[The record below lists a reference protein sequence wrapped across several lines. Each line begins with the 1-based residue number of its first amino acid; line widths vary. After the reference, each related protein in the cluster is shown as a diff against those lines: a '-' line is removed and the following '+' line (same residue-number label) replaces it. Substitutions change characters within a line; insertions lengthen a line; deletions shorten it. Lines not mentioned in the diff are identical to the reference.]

1 MTPSRSSTCLFQVLL
16 VVLLVGLLMIGGFG
30 AGWASYNQVFD
41 LIGVAPPARVPE
53 DKRDDVDLTVFWE
66 AVQILYQ
73 NYYGD
78 PPQGRDLTYAAIR
91 GVLRALDDPFTSFVD
106 PELARIFEEDMQ
118 GEFEGIGATVR
129 MNEEGELVIVAPIEG
144 SPAEAAGLRPGDIVL
159 EVDGRRIK
167 GMTLLEAVSLIRG
180 PKGTPVRLKILRA
193 GQEPFEVEIVRARIE
208 IPTVSARI
216 IQEPGKPKLGY
227 LKLNEFNALATRQVR
242 EELQSFRDQGVEG
255 LVFDLRNNPG
265 GLLSTSIE
273 VASQFIEEGQVVLI
287 ERGKEG
293 EEIHRARGKG
303 LWLDKPLVVLISEGT
318 ASASEI
324 VAGAIQD
331 HQRGVLVGT
340 TTFGKG
346 SVQSPRTLSDG
357 SSLRVTIAHWFTPN
371 GRQIHNQGISPD
383 IVVEL
388 APGDEQVE
396 RDPQL
401 ERAIEVLI
409 EQITRGGG
417 RE

>member
-1 MTPSRSSTCLFQVLL
+1 MTPRQSSNCLFQILL
-16 VVLLVGLLMIGGFG
+16 LVLLVGLLAIGGFG
-30 AGWASYNQVFD
+30 AGWVSYNQVFK
-41 LIGVAPPARVPE
+41 IVGMAPPAKVPE
-53 DKRDDVDLTVFWE
+53 DKRDDVDLSVFWE
-66 AVQILYQ
+66 AVGILHEH
-73 NYYGD
+73 YYGD
-78 PPQGRDLTYAAIR
+78 PPKGQDLTYAAIR
-91 GVLRALDDPFTSFVD
+91 GVLRALDDPFTSFVEPD
-106 PELARIFEEDMQ
+106 LARIFEEDIQ

-159 EVDGRRIK
+159 EVDGKRIK

-180 PKGTPVRLKILRA
+180 PKGTRVRLKILRA

-216 IQEPGKPKLGY
+216 IEEPGKPKMGY
-227 LKLNEFNALATRQVR
+227 LKLNDFNARATRQVR
-242 EELQSFRDQGVEG
+242 EELQAFREQGVEG
-255 LVFDLRNNPG
+255 LIFDLRNNPG
-265 GLLSTSIE
+265 GLLSTSVE
-273 VASQFIEEGQVVLI
+273 VASQFVEEGQVVLI

-303 LWLDKPLVVLISEGT
+303 LWLDKPLVVLINEGT

-346 SVQSPRTLSDG
+346 SVQSPHTLSDG

-371 GRQIHNQGISPD
+371 GRQIHNQGITPD
-383 IVVEL
+383 IVVER
-388 APGDEQVE
+388 APEDEE
-396 RDPQL
+396 SGRDPQL
-401 ERAIEVLI
+401 ERAIQVLT
-409 EQITRGGG
+409 EQVARGGG
-417 RE
+417 GE